1 MSRLSYAPMQMILEN
16 EYGGLPEALANLYA
30 ITGEARYL
38 ATAQR
43 FYHARF
49 LDPLAAGQD
58 RLAGEQCNVSTP
70 KITACLRMWEET
82 GSTRYRDIAEN
93 FWRIVTGHHSY
104 VNGGSGNHEHWRAP
118 GVVAGE
124 LSNFT
129 CEGCVSYNM
138 LKLTRL
144 LHFGQQSRTDLPLPA
159 R

>member
-82 GSTRYRDIAEN
+82 RGTTSTGAPPA
-93 FWRIVTGHHSY
+93 W
-104 VNGGSGNHEHWRAP
+104 WRA
-118 GVVAGE
+118 
-124 LSNFT
+124 S
-129 CEGCVSYNM
+129 C
-138 LKLTRL
+138 
-144 LHFGQQSRTDLPLPA
+144 RTSPA
-159 R
+159 RAASATTCSS